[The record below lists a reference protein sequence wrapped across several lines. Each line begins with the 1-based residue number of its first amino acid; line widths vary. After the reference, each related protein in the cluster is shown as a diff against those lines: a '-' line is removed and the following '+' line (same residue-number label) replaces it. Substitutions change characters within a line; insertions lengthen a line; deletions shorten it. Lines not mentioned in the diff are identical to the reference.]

1 MYDNKQLL
9 EAAKGLHAAAELFSD
24 YPVQLNGLCI
34 DSKTLYLTL
43 SLTEEAGEVA
53 GKVKRAMRGDYEL
66 VTDFADSVALEMG
79 DVLYCWI
86 TLANTL
92 GIDVETIIANTLK
105 KYENR
110 TQNDAWVGTGENR

>member
-24 YPVQLNGLCI
+24 YPVQLNGLRI
-34 DSKTLYLTL
+34 DSEVLYLTL

-53 GKVKRAMRGDYEL
+53 GKVKRAMRGDYAL
-66 VTDFADSVALEMG
+66 LTDFVDNIVAEMG

-92 GIDVETIIANTLK
+92 GIDVETIIATTLS

-110 TQNDAWVGTGENR
+110 TQNDAWVGTGGDR

>member
-1 MYDNKQLL
+1 MYDNKQLS

-24 YPVQLNGLCI
+24 YPVQLNGLRI

-53 GKVKRAMRGDYEL
+53 GKVKRAIRGDYAL
-66 VTDFADSVALEMG
+66 VTDFVDNIVPEMG

-86 TLANTL
+86 TLADTL
-92 GIDVETIIANTLK
+92 GIDVETIIATTLK

-110 TQNDAWVGTGENR
+110 TQNDAWVGTGGDR